1 MGLAEWPNWQRSWL
15 KLASVMDSFPHGEGT
30 RRPEQRRRRFRLGR
44 PSPFVFM
51 ILAALLFL
59 AGAASFS
66 GHGSK
71 EMAEI
76 GVGGAVVATATIA
89 AFML

>member
-1 MGLAEWPNWQRSWL
+1 MDGFNGRGQANKSMRPKRRSRFWP
-15 KLASVMDSFPHGEGT
+15 
-30 RRPEQRRRRFRLGR
+30 

-51 ILAALLFL
+51 ILSAALFL
-59 AGAASFS
+59 IGAATFN

-76 GVGGAVVATATIA
+76 GVGGAVLVIA
-89 AFML
+89 VIAGFIL

>member
-1 MGLAEWPNWQRSWL
+1 
-15 KLASVMDSFPHGEGT
+15 MDGFNGRGQANKSM
-30 RRPEQRRRRFRLGR
+30 RPKRRFRFWP

-51 ILAALLFL
+51 ILSAALFL
-59 AGAASFS
+59 IGAATFN

-76 GVGGAVVATATIA
+76 GVGGAVLVIA
-89 AFML
+89 VIAGFML

>member
-1 MGLAEWPNWQRSWL
+1 MLRKRKPFWP
-15 KLASVMDSFPHGEGT
+15 
-30 RRPEQRRRRFRLGR
+30 

-51 ILAALLFL
+51 ILAAFLFL
-59 AGAASFS
+59 MGAASFS

-76 GVGGAVVATATIA
+76 GVGGAVIAIAAIA